1 MKRNFLP
8 TFVGIAMTKSQF
20 CFCTGCTPYK
30 LRQILLA
37 NPEKWKRMG
46 YNKWDK
52 LLMPNIVRELVLVT
66 GLPIDIDYYSQYVA
80 GQRGMTSSVDEEESS
95 TK

>member
-46 YNKWDK
+46 YSKWDK
-52 LLMPNIVRELVLVT
+52 LLMPNIVRELVLIT

-80 GQRGMTSSVDEEESS
+80 GQRGKPAEVVTEEP
-95 TK
+95 

>member
-20 CFCTGCTPYK
+20 CFCTGLSPYK
-30 LRQILLA
+30 LRQILLS

-46 YNKWDK
+46 YNHWDK
-52 LLMPNIVRELVLVT
+52 LLMPNIVRELVLIT
-66 GLPIDIDYYSQYVA
+66 GLQIDIDYYRQYIL
-80 GQRGMTSSVDEEESS
+80 GQRGAISEPEEKE
-95 TK
+95 